1 MSFAATWMD
10 LAIIML
16 REATK
21 KKQINDIA
29 YLWNPK
35 KKKECKLIYLQNRK
49 RITDSENKLVITKEE
64 RGCGEGDK
72 LED

>member
-35 KKKECKLIYLQNRK
+35 KKRMQINLFTKQKENHRLRK
-49 RITDSENKLVITKEE
+49 QTCNYQ
-64 RGCGEGDK
+64 RGKGVWGGG
-72 LED
+72 